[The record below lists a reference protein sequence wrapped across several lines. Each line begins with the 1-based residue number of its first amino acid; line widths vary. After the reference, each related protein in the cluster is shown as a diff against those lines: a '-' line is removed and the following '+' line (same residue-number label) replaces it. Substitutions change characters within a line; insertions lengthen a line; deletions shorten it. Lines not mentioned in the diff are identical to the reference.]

1 MKRKYTARGIGHLVS
16 GIVGLIAG
24 LAMLIMFAYVW
35 FIGLLLIFAG
45 LVYLGLALRNREY
58 VTEEHEKPLIG
69 ATPNE
74 DDSGFN
80 KPPKQE
86 EN

>member
-45 LVYLGLALRNREY
+45 LIYLGLALRNS
-58 VTEEHEKPLIG
+58 P
-69 ATPNE
+69 
-74 DDSGFN
+74 
-80 KPPKQE
+80 
-86 EN
+86 